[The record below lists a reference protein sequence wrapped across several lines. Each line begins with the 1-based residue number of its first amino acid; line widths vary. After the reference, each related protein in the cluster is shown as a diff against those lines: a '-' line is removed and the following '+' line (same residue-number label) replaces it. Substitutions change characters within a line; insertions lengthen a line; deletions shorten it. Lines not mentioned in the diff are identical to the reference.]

1 MEIEVLTFEELNNS
15 KLYDILRLRS
25 EIFIVEQDCVY
36 QDIDGKDERAIH
48 VLGWDNDVL
57 IAYAR
62 CFNAGDY
69 FSEAGI
75 GRILVRE
82 NYRKLGYGHKI
93 TNAAIKTAIKKYS
106 PDKIKIS
113 AQTYLV
119 TFYEHHGFKTV
130 GDRYMEDGI
139 PHVAMIKTITV

>member
-25 EIFIVEQDCVY
+25 EIFVIEQDCVY
-36 QDIDGKDERAIH
+36 QDIDGKDQRALHI
-48 VLGWDNDVL
+48 LGFEEGTLV
-57 IAYAR
+57 AYAR
-62 CFNAGDY
+62 CFGPGI
-69 FSEAGI
+69 FFEEAGI

-82 NYRKLGYGHKI
+82 NYRRMGFGHKI
-93 TNAAIKTAIKKYS
+93 TKAAIQAVKATYKS
-106 PDKIKIS
+106 DKIKIS

-119 TFYEHHGFKTV
+119 IFYESHGFKTI

-139 PHVAMIKTITV
+139 PHIAMVRA